1 MISTEELLSLLDIC
15 DKIDVGR
22 IQEQVDEMKKDDY
35 LKKHPYKISQGKDG
49 KWRTYL
55 PKEDGGRK
63 QIKRAT
69 KQGAEK
75 VVIDYWKE
83 QEENPTL
90 EELFNEWNDKRYN
103 RGKICGATYNRYKS
117 YYKRHY
123 QDFGKTKIK
132 SLTAEKTLDFL
143 EGELGDKH
151 LNAKG
156 FNGMKSILTGIL
168 KTAKRKKL
176 TNIVIHDLYE
186 QLDVTDHDFQ
196 TTFKEDFEEVFSE
209 EEVSEILNYLLNN
222 LDTHNMGILLMFL
235 TGIRVGE
242 LSALKP
248 CDIGEG
254 SIKIRRTES
263 RDVDDNGNVY
273 TIVKDFPK
281 TKAGFREIALPEGW
295 EWFLKALKNLNPFGE
310 YLFTQS
316 WGKRIMARSFR
327 RRLNSICKKLN
338 IYPKTPH
345 KIRKTYATILM
356 DAGLDKQF
364 IINQMGHS
372 SIALTENA
380 YHRNRKTMETKRK
393 ILGEITE
400 FRKKEVIKGNQK
412 IEEKSAI

>member
-1 MISTEELLSLLDIC
+1 VLTEDLLNLLDIC
-15 DKIDVGR
+15 DKIDIGR
-22 IQEQVDEMKKDDY
+22 VLEQADEMKKNKY
-35 LKKHPYKISQGKDG
+35 LSQHPYVIFQGKDG

-55 PKEDGGRK
+55 PKEDGGRR
-63 QIKRAT
+63 QLKRTT
-69 KQGAEK
+69 KQSIEK
-75 VVIDYWKE
+75 AVVDYWKE
-83 QEENPTL
+83 QEVNPTL

-103 RGKICGATYNRYKS
+103 RGKICGATYHRYKS
-117 YYKRHY
+117 HYKRHFRE
-123 QDFGKTKIK
+123 FGKTRIL
-132 SLTAEKTLDFL
+132 SLTTEKALDFL
-143 EGELGDKH
+143 EGELSDKR
-151 LNAKG
+151 LTAKA
-156 FNGMKSILTGIL
+156 FYGMKSILTGIL

-176 TNIVIHDLYE
+176 TDIVIHDLYE

-196 TTFKEDFEEVFSE
+196 VTFKEDYEEVFSE
-209 EEVSEILNYLLNN
+209 EEVTEILSYLLTN

-242 LSALKP
+242 LSTLKP

-263 RDVDDNGNVY
+263 RDVDENGNAI

-295 EWFLKALKNLNPFGE
+295 EWLLKRLKNLNPFQE
-310 YLFTQS
+310 YLFNQS
-316 WGKRIMARSFR
+316 WGKRITARSFR
-327 RRLNSICKKLN
+327 RRLHDICKELN

-380 YHRNRKTMETKRK
+380 YHRNRKTMDTKRR

-400 FRKKEVIKGNQK
+400 FKSNQVINGNQ
-412 IEEKSAI
+412 EMVSNT